1 MRFIHLYLIGYFVLV
16 IGAGLALWQAGVLH
30 RISAIWIL
38 IGSLIVIGLGIL
50 WTFLETPLFRPLYGT
65 MAVLVLAMT
74 LAGMTRDGC
83 EGLPREPRHH
93 GRPPPDGQLR

>member
-38 IGSLIVIGLGIL
+38 FGSLIVIGLGIL
-50 WTFLETPLFRPLYGT
+50 LAVTSVRPT
-65 MAVLVLAMT
+65 T
-74 LAGMTRDGC
+74 ITR
-83 EGLPREPRHH
+83 E
-93 GRPPPDGQLR
+93 